1 MKASIV
7 HFLTTTIAINNN
19 SVHSS
24 GTSFQRCQHLTQF
37 DCSHSILLMKESSCG
52 FRSPDY
58 HFPDFGSLFLVMPQP
73 SLLAFPPQ
81 LEVCSHSSTGGKIH
95 TTLSLCR
102 AELSLLHWLPLTLT
116 LGNIMLDL
124 CSF

>member
-7 HFLTTTIAINNN
+7 LFLTTTIAINYN

-24 GTSFQRCQHLTQF
+24 GTSFQRCQPPTKF
-37 DCSHSILLMKESSCG
+37 DCSHSILLMKESTCG
-52 FRSPDY
+52 FRNPDY
-58 HFPDFGSLFLVMPQP
+58 HFPDSGSLILVMAQP

-81 LEVCSHSSTGGKIH
+81 LCSHSSTGGKIH

-102 AELSLLHWLPLTLT
+102 AELSFLHWLPLTLT